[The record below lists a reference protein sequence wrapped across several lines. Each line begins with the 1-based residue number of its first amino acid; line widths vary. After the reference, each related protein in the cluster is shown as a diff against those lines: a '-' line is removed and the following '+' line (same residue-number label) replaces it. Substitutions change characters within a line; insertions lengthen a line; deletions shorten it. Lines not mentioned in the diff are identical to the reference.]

1 MRKNLT
7 PNEFGRSRTIGS
19 KFSVDGSNVI
29 VALAING
36 CKGCVYYDTNDNSCL
51 VPDTQYSGNCKAISR
66 ADHKDIIFAR

>member
-29 VALAING
+29 VTIATDG
-36 CKGCVYYDTNDNSCL
+36 CKECIFYKGEDNSCS
-51 VPDTQYSGNCKAISR
+51 VPVTQYSGNCKAISR
-66 ADHKDIIFAR
+66 ADHKDIIFTR